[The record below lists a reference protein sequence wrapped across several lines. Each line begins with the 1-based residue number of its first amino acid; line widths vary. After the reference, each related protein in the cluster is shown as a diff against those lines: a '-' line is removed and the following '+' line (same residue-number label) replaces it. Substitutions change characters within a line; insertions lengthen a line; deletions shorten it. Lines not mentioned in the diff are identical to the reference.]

1 VTSSDVCLHLLLY
14 GILLFS
20 FFFFCFALLDPF
32 YSLSVQPD
40 IRRVADFHLR
50 PRGQSPYDAQFGNG
64 LRDYSP
70 VVARTTVHA
79 RQLLTQRSSYLKAF
93 VIHSRGAVNLTG
105 CVNNCAGAVQGEK
118 TFTAFLGCVSIPGE
132 WGGACSNC
140 VWTDAASRC
149 RFDNSRTGPS
159 VKRTNGAIGGSG
171 GSGRS
176 GGRAVAVLEEAEHLS
191 DAE

>member
-1 VTSSDVCLHLLLY
+1 
-14 GILLFS
+14 
-20 FFFFCFALLDPF
+20 
-32 YSLSVQPD
+32 
-40 IRRVADFHLR
+40 
-50 PRGQSPYDAQFGNG
+50 
-64 LRDYSP
+64 
-70 VVARTTVHA
+70 
-79 RQLLTQRSSYLKAF
+79 
-93 VIHSRGAVNLTG
+93 VNLTG
-105 CVNNCAGAVQGEK
+105 CVNNCAGAVRGEK